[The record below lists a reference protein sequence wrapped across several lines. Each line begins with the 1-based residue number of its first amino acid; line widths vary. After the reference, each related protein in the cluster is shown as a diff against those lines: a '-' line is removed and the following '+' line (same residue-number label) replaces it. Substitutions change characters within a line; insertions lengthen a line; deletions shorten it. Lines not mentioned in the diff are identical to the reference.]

1 MHNGQRA
8 QSSCIHVG
16 LSIDERHCVTTRN
29 IRRVSLLS
37 FREQTHWIVADVSEY
52 SDKVGLQ

>member
-1 MHNGQRA
+1 MREGRASVCTTGNG
-8 QSSCIHVG
+8 
-16 LSIDERHCVTTRN
+16 RHCVTTRY